1 MNEEQKVY
9 ADKVKK
15 LGQEASEL
23 LTSYK
28 YEEAKDII
36 KQLSN
41 HLKQADD
48 MNYPKAMAEGYRSLI
63 KNFFSIDREIFNLKK
78 RSVAIGHKLSEF

>member
-1 MNEEQKVY
+1 MNEEQQRY
-9 ADKVKK
+9 ADEVKK

-28 YEEAKDII
+28 YDEAKDVM
-36 KQLSN
+36 KKLSN

-63 KNFFSIDREIFNLKK
+63 KNFFFIDREIFNLKK
-78 RSVAIGHKLSEF
+78 RFVGIGHKLSEF

>member
-1 MNEEQKVY
+1 MSEEQQRY
-9 ADKVKK
+9 ADKLKK
-15 LGQEASEL
+15 MGQEASEL

-28 YEEAKDII
+28 YDEAKDVM
-36 KQLSN
+36 KKLSN

-63 KNFFSIDREIFNLKK
+63 KNFFFIDREIFNLKK
-78 RSVAIGHKLSEF
+78 RSVGIGHKLSEF